1 MRRGGF
7 VAGEKRQGELLA
19 TSSFSCGGASVEL
32 SLDSFFAKSSSGNL
46 HLQRIPRAQKANILL
61 PDSWFVKN
69 EEGSWNEEGSY
80 SRGQLPS
87 GRLNVEQSF
96 VRRVVTDAPDC

>member
-19 TSSFSCGGASVEL
+19 TSSFSGGGAPVVL
-32 SLDSFFAKSSSGNL
+32 SLNSFFAKSPSGNL
-46 HLQRIPRAQKANILL
+46 HLQRVPQTQKAGILL

-69 EEGSWNEEGSY
+69 EEGMWSAIPREAVPAS
-80 SRGQLPS
+80 
-87 GRLNVEQSF
+87 
-96 VRRVVTDAPDC
+96 